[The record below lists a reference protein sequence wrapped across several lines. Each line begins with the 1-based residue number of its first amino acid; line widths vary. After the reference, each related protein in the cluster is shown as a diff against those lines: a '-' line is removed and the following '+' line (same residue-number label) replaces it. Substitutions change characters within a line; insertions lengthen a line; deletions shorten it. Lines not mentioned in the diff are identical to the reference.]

1 MKLNFA
7 LFLVCAL
14 SLPAA
19 ALAQTTTAQQLGYGP
34 NDKVLMVHADDIGMS
49 HSVNVASIEAF
60 KKGMV
65 TSGSI
70 MVPCPWFPEIA
81 DYARQH
87 PELDLGLHLTLTSE
101 WKYLRWRPVASPDK
115 VKGLLDPDGFMWR
128 SERDT
133 AKNASP
139 QEIETEIRAQIERA
153 LQFGIKPT
161 HLDTHMGTLY
171 TRQDFFDVY
180 TKLGK
185 EYGIPVMVMRP
196 TPEAIQYAKLSGI
209 PIGEDALKK
218 IADDGFAMLDYL
230 NTGVPGKTPAE
241 RKEAYKKFLRS
252 MKPGVTM
259 LIVHLGMNDPELK
272 ATTGSWEQRYGDF
285 LAFTD
290 PEIEALIKE
299 LGIKLTTWREMGK
312 VAWPGQTRQ
321 SPGVTRYPFK
331 GKIIETHPQY
341 RDVVIE
347 HEAIPNY
354 MEAMTMH
361 FALKDESLYTK
372 LKPGDFVQATL
383 AVEQRGGKWWLEDVT
398 IKPKP

>member
-1 MKLNFA
+1 MKIK
-7 LFLVCAL
+7 L
-14 SLPAA
+14 SLCFLLLMAA
-19 ALAQTTTAQQLGYGP
+19 SGSAWAQTTTAQQLGYGP

-49 HSVNVASIEAF
+49 HSVNMASIEAF

-81 DYARQH
+81 AYAKEH

-101 WKYLRWRPVASPDK
+101 WKYLRWRPVASPEK
-115 VKGLLDPDGFMWR
+115 VKGLLDPEGFMWR

-133 AKNASP
+133 AKNATP

-153 LQFGIKPT
+153 LAFGIKPT

-171 TRQDFFDVY
+171 TRKDFFDVY

-196 TPEAIQYAKLSGI
+196 TPEAIQYGKLTGS
-209 PIGEDALKK
+209 PIGEDSLKK
-218 IADDGFAMLDYL
+218 IEADGYAMLDYL
-230 NTGVPGKTPAE
+230 NTGVQGKTPAE
-241 RKEAYKKFLRS
+241 RKEAYKKFLLT

-312 VAWPGQTRQ
+312 VAW
-321 SPGVTRYPFK
+321 K
-331 GKIIETHPQY
+331 K
-341 RDVVIE
+341 
-347 HEAIPNY
+347 
-354 MEAMTMH
+354 
-361 FALKDESLYTK
+361 K
-372 LKPGDFVQATL
+372 
-383 AVEQRGGKWWLEDVT
+383 
-398 IKPKP
+398 

>member
-1 MKLNFA
+1 MKLIFSLALLAVLTAFA
-7 LFLVCAL
+7 
-14 SLPAA
+14 SG
-19 ALAQTTTAQQLGYGP
+19 QTTTAQQLGYGP

-81 DYARQH
+81 AH
-87 PELDLGLHLTLTSE
+87 AKANPELDLGLHLTLTSE
-101 WKYLRWRPVASPDK
+101 WKYLRWRPVASPEK
-115 VKGLLDPDGFMWR
+115 VKGLLDPEGFMWR

-133 AKNASP
+133 AKNATP

-153 LQFGIKPT
+153 IAFGIKPT

-171 TRQDFFDVY
+171 TRRDFFDVY

-196 TPEAIQYAKLSGI
+196 TLEAIQYGKLTGS
-209 PIGEDALKK
+209 PITEDVLKK
-218 IADDGFAMLDYL
+218 VEADGFAMLDYL
-230 NTGVPGKTPAE
+230 VTGVQGKTPAE
-241 RKEAYKKFLRS
+241 RKEAYKTFLRNL
-252 MKPGVTM
+252 KPGVTM
-259 LIVHLGMNDPELK
+259 LIVHLGMDDAELK
-272 ATTGSWEQRYGDF
+272 AATGSWQQRYGDF

-312 VAWPGQTRQ
+312 VAWKN
-321 SPGVTRYPFK
+321 SSK
-331 GKIIETHPQY
+331 SK
-341 RDVVIE
+341 
-347 HEAIPNY
+347 
-354 MEAMTMH
+354 
-361 FALKDESLYTK
+361 
-372 LKPGDFVQATL
+372 
-383 AVEQRGGKWWLEDVT
+383 
-398 IKPKP
+398 

>member
-1 MKLNFA
+1 MKTRLLLGLA
-7 LFLVCAL
+7 VLI
-14 SLPAA
+14 SLTGMAM
-19 ALAQTTTAQQLGYGP
+19 AQTTTAQQLGYGP

-49 HSVNVASIEAF
+49 HSVNMASIEAF

-81 DYARQH
+81 AYAKEH

-101 WKYLRWRPVASPDK
+101 WKYLRWRPVASPEK

-133 AKNASP
+133 AKNATP

-161 HLDTHMGTLY
+161 HLDTHMGTMY
-171 TRQDFFDVY
+171 TRKDFFDVY

-196 TPEAIQYAKLSGI
+196 TLEAIQYGKLTGS
-209 PIGEDALKK
+209 PITEDVLKK
-218 IADDGFAMLDYL
+218 VEADGFAMLDYL
-230 NTGVPGKTPAE
+230 NTGVQGKTPAE
-241 RKEAYKKFLRS
+241 RKEAYKNFLRT

-290 PEIEALIKE
+290 PEIDALIKE

-312 VAWPGQTRQ
+312 VGW
-321 SPGVTRYPFK
+321 K
-331 GKIIETHPQY
+331 K
-341 RDVVIE
+341 
-347 HEAIPNY
+347 
-354 MEAMTMH
+354 
-361 FALKDESLYTK
+361 K
-372 LKPGDFVQATL
+372 
-383 AVEQRGGKWWLEDVT
+383 
-398 IKPKP
+398 

>member
-1 MKLNFA
+1 MKLTK
-7 LFLVCAL
+7 LFLFLAL
-14 SLPAA
+14 VTIMNTLAT
-19 ALAQTTTAQQLGYGP
+19 AQTTTAEQLGYGP
-34 NDKVLMVHADDIGMS
+34 EDKVLMVHADDIGMS
-49 HSVNVASIEAF
+49 HSVNVATIEAF

-101 WKYLRWRPVASPDK
+101 WKYLRWRPVASPEK
-115 VKGLLDPDGFMWR
+115 VKGLLDPEGFMWR

-133 AKNASP
+133 AKNATP

-153 LQFGIKPT
+153 LAFGIKPT

-171 TRQDFFDVY
+171 TRKDFFDVY

-196 TPEAIQYAKLSGI
+196 TLEAIQYGKLTGS
-209 PIGEDALKK
+209 PIGEDVLKK
-218 IADDGFAMLDYL
+218 IEADGFAMLDYL
-230 NTGVPGKTPAE
+230 NTGVQGKTPAE
-241 RKEAYKKFLRS
+241 RKEAYKNFLRNL
-252 MKPGVTM
+252 KPGVTM
-259 LIVHLGMNDPELK
+259 LIVHLGMDDAELK
-272 ATTGSWEQRYGDF
+272 ATTGSWQQRYGDF

-312 VAWPGQTRQ
+312 VAWKNSSQN
-321 SPGVTRYPFK
+321 K
-331 GKIIETHPQY
+331 
-341 RDVVIE
+341 
-347 HEAIPNY
+347 
-354 MEAMTMH
+354 
-361 FALKDESLYTK
+361 
-372 LKPGDFVQATL
+372 
-383 AVEQRGGKWWLEDVT
+383 
-398 IKPKP
+398 

>member
-1 MKLNFA
+1 MMKLTKLFFCLA
-7 LFLVCAL
+7 LLTTMNAMTT
-14 SLPAA
+14 
-19 ALAQTTTAQQLGYGP
+19 AQTTTAERLGYGP
-34 NDKVLMVHADDIGMS
+34 NDKVLMVHADDLGMS
-49 HSVNVASIEAF
+49 HSVNVASIEAL

-81 DYARQH
+81 AYAKQH

-101 WKYLRWRPVASPDK
+101 WKYLRWRPVASPEK
-115 VKGLLDPDGFMWR
+115 VKGLLDPEGFMWR
-128 SERDT
+128 SEVDT
-133 AKNASP
+133 AKNATP

-153 LQFGIKPT
+153 IAFGIKPT

-171 TRQDFFDVY
+171 TRRDFFDVY

-196 TPEAIQYAKLSGI
+196 TPEAIQYGKLIGS

-218 IADDGFAMLDYL
+218 IEADGFVMLDYL
-230 NTGVPGKTPAE
+230 NTGVQGKTPAE
-241 RKEAYKKFLRS
+241 RKEAYKNFLRT

-259 LIVHLGMNDPELK
+259 LIVHLGMNDAELK

-312 VAWPGQTRQ
+312 VAWKKSGQ
-321 SPGVTRYPFK
+321 
-331 GKIIETHPQY
+331 
-341 RDVVIE
+341 
-347 HEAIPNY
+347 
-354 MEAMTMH
+354 
-361 FALKDESLYTK
+361 
-372 LKPGDFVQATL
+372 
-383 AVEQRGGKWWLEDVT
+383 
-398 IKPKP
+398 